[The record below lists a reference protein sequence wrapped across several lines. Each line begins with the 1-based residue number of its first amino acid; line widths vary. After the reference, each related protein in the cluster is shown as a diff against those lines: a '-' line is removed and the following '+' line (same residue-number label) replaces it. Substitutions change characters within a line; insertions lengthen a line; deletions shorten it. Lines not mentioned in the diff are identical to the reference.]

1 MNRAE
6 EYAERKGQMF
16 FPAPHSGPEW
26 VRRPE
31 FFCEAKLPAGLG
43 GRFRVAWVDGHGRLA
58 LPFRRLRQAE
68 ALALAQ
74 WITETFTP

>member
-6 EYAERKGQMF
+6 EYAERKDQMF
-16 FPAPHSGPEW
+16 FRTPHSAPE
-26 VRRPE
+26 RLQRPE
-31 FFCEAKLPAGLG
+31 FFCETKLSTGLG
-43 GRFRVAWVDGHGRLA
+43 GRFRVAWVDRHGRLA
-58 LPFRRLRQAE
+58 VPFRRLRQAE